1 MNYLSVEELAENL
14 VILFEEYDT
23 SGGNEAIQ
31 FPTEDEIYNQILG
44 TEPALTSTPTEDLEF
59 KPNEPIAVL
68 WNKDDGTRYWCISF
82 LCTKMMMTP
91 LKLIIL
97 CNRNTRQV
105 ETGFVEKVMMFSW
118 SVMCR

>member
-1 MNYLSVEELAENL
+1 M
-14 VILFEEYDT
+14 ILFEEYDT

-68 WNKDDGTRYWCISF
+68 WDKDDGTRYWCVGF
-82 LCTKMMMTP
+82 FVC
-91 LKLIIL
+91 
-97 CNRNTRQV
+97 QV
-105 ETGFVEKVMMFSW
+105 DDDTIKVDHL
-118 SVMCR
+118 VQQKYT

>member
-1 MNYLSVEELAENL
+1 MTVTVNLSLQELTENL

-68 WNKDDGTRYWCISF
+68 WNKDDGTRYWCVFMYQDDDDTI
-82 LCTKMMMTP
+82 
-91 LKLIIL
+91 
-97 CNRNTRQV
+97 
-105 ETGFVEKVMMFSW
+105 KVDHL
-118 SVMCR
+118 VQQKYT

>member
-1 MNYLSVEELAENL
+1 MTYLSLKELTENL

-44 TEPALTSTPTEDLEF
+44 TEPALTSNPTENLEF

-68 WNKDDGTRYWCISF
+68 WNKDDGTRYWCVSF
-82 LCTKMMMTP
+82 FMY
-91 LKLIIL
+91 
-97 CNRNTRQV
+97 QV
-105 ETGFVEKVMMFSW
+105 DDDTIKVDHLQQKYT
-118 SVMCR
+118 